1 MRDFIVHPEETEAQT
16 PTIPQQDFSQ
26 KQSADDTQPPRL
38 HGILGQT
45 QDAAEQALE
54 ERAENNERYRI
65 SVDDETY
72 KQFNKIIANSDNPEE
87 TAYKI
92 GTAQK
97 YAEMLDMPLVDAYAN
112 LDTLNREYWGEHTTA
127 KGAFKSVVDMLTVG
141 KNNVK
146 IGNLGNKLVDAEKRG
161 DTELV
166 EKLLAEIEA
175 VENESA
181 AYMDNGTP
189 RAWITSTLQAG
200 AQSLPYTGAGVG
212 AAMFG
217 AFIGGAGGALAAG
230 FGASTYLARGQE
242 YVEMRKKGIRPEIAR
257 NVSLVDGAIQGGIE
271 TALDFTL
278 GVVGKNISKA
288 TKGLRGNI
296 TSAVS
301 EKISNTIAKKIHFG
315 SGLKIA
321 TNWLVH
327 GTMNTASEGAEE
339 FLQQTTGDVSQNVAI
354 SAENKA
360 RAEEL
365 KQALSTLEGE
375 YSEALED
382 ELKKAYP
389 QLEEM
394 TLKEIVKDSA
404 NAFVE
409 GAKGALALGIF
420 NAGLSGTMRS
430 AKLKS
435 AKGFIDPYGNV
446 EEYLQIRK
454 MSENVKSEEM
464 FSNAV
469 KDSAV
474 FEGMNDEQKAKI
486 VKQIFAEGQARAA
499 EAEAKTRAD
508 IEESKDTADNA
519 EASPVDETGERAG
532 KAREYRTE
540 TGGLYTEEDTQRR
553 ADADD
558 DGKAHGRLLLGDPTR
573 QSLLKDDGNRYGYI
587 NYTVDGDNVTID
599 DFKMTA
605 GREKLS
611 REFFEDFAEKFAG
624 KNIEW
629 NPKHET
635 NIKLKNEIIQNNP
648 NGKGAGLNY
657 FTADTIEDNRA
668 RIQIAKT
675 IRENTKNWSD
685 EQVSAGTALLT
696 SAARAKGVKL
706 ADFVNNYFHNG
717 QVITNKESDVSNIA
731 QAAAQHGATMENVF
745 GATQL
750 DKAGRAIIYIG
761 EHGDFNTFSHELG
774 HFFRKTCLDGETLAS
789 AEREFGVDQNTHQ
802 WTTAQEEA
810 FADGFTDYLRTGK
823 ARTKGL
829 ESLYKKIAEFI
840 ADVFRGLQG
849 QIKLN
854 DNIKAVYDSLL
865 EDDGSGLA
873 RARKAVES
881 AKAQE
886 IAEKRAAKEQAQKE
900 SEQKKAEEE
909 AKKTDAE
916 KASEKAERVI
926 ADYSATTAEK
936 AQAALESATENARA
950 VMSEKE
956 KKAEAERQLEKAG
969 LSKNKRNQ
977 IVYNSYNALTEEQKE
992 AVKNELL
999 SRDYSEI
1006 ADGIFAES
1014 SRRQELKK
1022 EDFEKEFKDCQI
1034 LRKMGAEKVYMLP
1047 QHYSARIDGT
1057 TGNCADT
1064 ICYFNGKEAF
1074 VELKN
1079 LNKSNISSLKWEYRK
1094 SLKQAPNAFIVYDNE
1109 ISNDEIKRA
1118 INGEVCAKLRK
1129 DADFTGTVYVYK
1141 SVNDEIVKIDIK
1153 KHALEM
1159 TSSAVGWANS
1169 ESFNETTRE
1178 PLNSF
1183 TDKIL
1188 AQQNSV
1194 VNNFVEE
1201 NELLFQLVGKR
1212 GFSNLMQHFSHI
1224 AGTSHDVKERTFA
1237 NNLKNNLLQFG
1248 VMKQNGELN
1257 QSTKYAEN
1265 GRINVNLFSF
1275 SKQGDALLKA
1285 FSTGNALK
1293 GLDEKAKEKIFAIGG
1308 IKRTE
1313 NGQYHI
1319 ELPLQ
1324 KLLLESDGKENE
1336 TGKYLFTAYPELKN
1350 VTVQFGHLQ
1359 GLKKDISSIGVLSYL
1374 SEHNKIVVTLENK
1387 EYSDAEKAQVISM
1400 AKEQISKQID
1410 AIIQNIEADAEK
1422 REAFIDYV
1430 KQSKNLIAGLLEKR
1444 PDLNPQEIREQLKTN
1459 AIYKEAVK
1467 AAKNEYSAP
1476 VLFQISKETKQNIDD
1491 VITAA
1496 NSGNN
1501 EKFER
1506 TLGSVTPKLAEIAKA
1521 HGYNIDGYSHSL
1533 DNYFIN
1539 HQRKQHGDAKK
1550 EANRGQIAIT
1560 DDDIRNIPNVLAN
1573 PDFIIYGSKVKN
1585 GNPAITFVQNQEN
1598 ATVFVE
1604 EVRTGKKRLSAQTIY
1619 KTARTFDVSSIK
1631 DARELYAQSD
1641 PSTISIVDVKNEIVN
1656 SERRE
1661 SPLFQ
1666 IIGEMG
1672 AANLDASEEEKEG
1685 KTRLENLAI
1694 AKQMQKE
1701 GKDAKTIRLATGWEK
1716 GARKWRYEINDDVK
1730 PFNDDYTPRRFI
1742 DDSEYERLNKK
1753 FNDAIEQGMF
1763 PPLPSAEQELFD
1775 SYNDAENEFIGKY
1788 IEYDNVGNASWK
1800 AAVPFDHVIKAP
1812 ELFRAYPELKK
1823 IQFTI
1828 DPTLPRGV
1836 HGATIGDIDGN
1847 ITIALANARLGKSTL
1862 LHEIQHAIQNIEGF
1876 ATGSNRSDF
1885 SEKGGLSAYE
1895 QYRRT
1900 AGEVEARNVQKR
1912 LDMTAEERL
1921 ATLLA
1926 ETEDVAKKDQIILDK
1941 ATAAYCQS
1949 IENAEKIGEI
1959 NGVEVF
1965 DRLPDGYKIDTT
1977 AHAPAGYIY
1986 AHNGKSRFSGQR
1998 KAVYVVKPE
2007 PQIESVRKQYEGTA
2021 QWLKAPNGNDTNLT
2035 EKQWLQVRTPAFKE
2049 FFGDWEN
2056 DPKHASKIVD
2066 ENGEPKVCYHVTSE
2080 NFDTFDIDKARAN
2093 SDIQAFFFSS
2103 DTQDWG
2109 DMGENTLGVFLNM
2122 RNPSKKPYVKQS
2134 ENNAGIKAREELQA
2148 KGFDGTIEAED
2159 GLETEYAVF
2168 NANQIK
2174 SATDNNG
2181 DFDSTN
2187 NSILFQVVTEEDLKK
2202 RIESVKHTPQR
2213 ADYIKRY
2220 YSDIKEQY
2228 EEKEV
2233 ETPSGKARIEI
2244 AKEKDENDK
2253 RTKKELDALVQFAKL
2268 GYYPTLLSES
2278 MKIGEERHIDALLNH
2293 NVLLEIK
2300 HPTGNAN
2307 GIAKEIKDGINKDN
2321 SEIIS
2326 VFLID
2331 NADISDESITECLN
2345 KKLSYLHGTTDGV
2358 FIFRNGKLSEIKIP
2372 RVESLQTRSLGNSN
2386 SSTLFQFV
2394 NNEEEL
2400 FNEAKK
2406 YKTWEEFRD
2415 AQETEDTTSH
2425 YKAADIE
2432 EPVDIEQFA
2441 KESEAV
2447 LNAKSEELQR
2457 LDSEIADLEARAEI
2471 YGDAFLDAEYLQEL
2485 QDERRVLEADI
2496 AGNFN
2501 FGDMEKNAELW
2512 LSDTD
2517 ARNAF
2522 YKTIWESAKEAA
2534 EKEEYSDENR
2544 KAAYIQAGGDETE
2557 AAESEKDRQFYDF
2570 ISKDEY
2576 ALSQFLKEV
2585 AFIAKEANR
2594 EITDDNRPSDE
2605 EELAMYEEK
2614 QRLLDRYD
2622 KELRHGAFRYVVS
2635 QALKSLDNSKKVEL
2649 TERQRKTILT
2659 LIKNNKRDYRDIYA
2673 DFMNESD
2680 WSVEEGYRAGDK
2692 LAVRIMSPDFNA
2704 EDYTPEERK
2713 RIADKL
2719 DFKDLKRELKNGSMR
2734 MELETV
2740 QKLANGFENEIEEI
2754 REEKKALEKKIED
2767 NAEASADETRRLKY
2781 LHEKELE
2788 KIDKRDQAREVQKLK
2803 VKLLKSITRKVR
2815 FDAVN
2820 YEEGQKIIAIQ
2831 QLFTP
2836 QLKNFVD
2843 SFLNSEEPYLR
2854 DALSQYKT
2862 SYDYRRRL
2870 QALAQRTGGGSGI
2883 RKMIKIFDTKPFE
2896 KWTEEDKRIVARYLP
2911 RTDWIK
2917 ELDLEE
2923 LTKRNKSVLRFDLQ
2937 SEETQKLL
2945 ADLLPPDLL
2954 SLVTNEKMKDWTLDD
2969 VEELA
2974 ELVDDL
2980 RREGREKLRQK
2991 KEVEIARAE
3000 KLRDRIEREI
3010 LSNGLHIDEDDTP
3023 EEKERKQKAI
3033 EKFKKEKLPKILGIG
3048 AATKGTLKASQEK
3061 QSAFKRLLHGYGDMN
3076 MKRFARMLDNGE
3088 SGINTTLLVDQE
3100 NDCFNKEHSAIFER
3114 SSKIEQ
3120 VLKDNGLK
3128 VEDLSKIVEVDF
3140 GGEKQEYTIDELLYF
3155 RAASKDEKSRYAV
3168 MCGNMFDETIKAA
3181 YRQTPEKQQAYL
3193 RMCKVKFKNV
3203 LNAAEKVLDDNPA
3216 LADFANAIAEDYS
3229 EQYGRMNEICIKE
3242 FNTPMGRVDCYV
3254 PLVRLE
3260 SNGDTNENKIKA
3272 DMLGATGSTAN
3283 NNVDDGMR
3291 KQRVDISP
3299 ANQKPVEVGLYKTW
3313 CKSLNRTEHFIAYAP
3328 YIRELHRVYTGRDG
3342 AKMRQY
3348 IENRYG
3354 QGALQYIKDY
3364 INEVANPDVSS
3375 SLSELDRVV
3384 RALRGKT
3391 APAYLGWKISGI
3403 IKQVCTSPFPFMQY
3417 ATPAEYGR
3425 AVFDFLR
3432 HKEMGEAI
3440 KAKSAYMNSRVFDP
3454 MIDLLKEQEEKE
3466 TKPLFAKYDAFLK
3479 MGMQGLEAVDW
3490 YCVAPGWLAVYRK
3503 ELQKLNS
3510 AEAKQARYDRA
3521 YKAEIAEAKA
3531 QYGDLASLGDMQLQI
3546 EADARAAAEAE
3557 RDISEDEIEKRA
3569 VAKADEIT
3577 RMCQPSARL
3586 ADLSPL
3592 FKERGKGSELSR
3604 AFLQFTTSLNVIWQN
3619 LRYDLPNALKRKQWK
3634 QAIGTLTGYVL
3645 AGVLVGM
3652 VSEGL
3657 PEPTGDDDKDKEKRL
3672 RKIAYY
3678 SITQFTDSIPI
3689 LGNIATNTAERLVA
3703 GENKYQGNSDLFPII
3718 SKIQN
3723 GLYAAEREDYLKALS
3738 NFGYAAGLAAGV
3750 PVSELKEAGYTV
3762 GIGDGDGKL
3771 QPHPTAILGRRPK
3784 AEKEKK

>member
-1 MRDFIVHPEETEAQT
+1 MRDFIVHPEETEAQTPT

-45 QDAAEQALE
+45 QDAAEQALQ

-217 AFIGGAGGALAAG
+217 AFIGGAGGAIAAG

-278 GVVGKNISKA
+278 GVVGKNIAKA

-430 AKLKS
+430 AKIKS

-657 FTADTIEDNRA
+657 FSADTIEDNRA

-696 SAARAKGVKL
+696 SAAKAKGVKL

-774 HFFRKTCLDGETLAS
+774 HFFRKTCLDGEALS
-789 AEREFGVDQNTHQ
+789 NAEKEFGVDQNTHQ

-823 ARTKGL
+823 AKTKGL

-936 AQAALESATENARA
+936 AQAVIESATENARA
-950 VMSEKE
+950 VMDAKE
-956 KKAEAERQLEKAG
+956 KKAEAEKQNQKGNGHAKRLRDNFKKATAELVGTQLKNESTGTQARFTSGSRKELSSRTINSKENGFTLAEHFEAINKIDELFKNATLEKVHDDIKNG
-969 LSKNKRNQ
+969 KPDIKIERFLSKEIELSTGKTARACITVKHTQDINRDIRTIYSLELMDTKKALEQTRAKGKRRISGEQPSNEILAQ
-977 IVYNSYNALTEEQKE
+977 QNSDVN
-992 AVKNELL
+992 N
-999 SRDYSEI
+999 
-1006 ADGIFAES
+1006 FAA
-1014 SRRQELKK
+1014 
-1022 EDFEKEFKDCQI
+1022 EKEVVR
-1034 LRKMGAEKVYMLP
+1034 L
-1047 QHYSARIDGT
+1047 
-1057 TGNCADT
+1057 
-1064 ICYFNGKEAF
+1064 
-1074 VELKN
+1074 
-1079 LNKSNISSLKWEYRK
+1079 
-1094 SLKQAPNAFIVYDNE
+1094 
-1109 ISNDEIKRA
+1109 
-1118 INGEVCAKLRK
+1118 
-1129 DADFTGTVYVYK
+1129 
-1141 SVNDEIVKIDIK
+1141 DIK

-1169 ESFNETTRE
+1169 ESLNETTRE

-1224 AGTSHDVKERTFA
+1224 AGTSHDIKERTFA

-1400 AKEQISKQID
+1400 AKQQISKQID

-1467 AAKNEYSAP
+1467 AAQNEYSAP
-1476 VLFQISKETKQNIDD
+1476 ILFQISKETKQNIDD

-1506 TLGSVTPKLAEIAKA
+1506 ILGSVTPKLAEIAKA
-1521 HGYNIDGYSHSL
+1521 HGYNIDGYFHSL

-1573 PDFIIYGSKVKN
+1573 SDFIIYGSKVKN

-1672 AANLDASEEEKEG
+1672 AERLDASEEVHEG

-1701 GKDAKTIRLATGWEK
+1701 GKDAKAIRLATGWEK
-1716 GARKWRYEINDDVK
+1716 GARKWRYEIGDDANFKIV
-1730 PFNDDYTPRRFI
+1730 I
-1742 DDSEYERLNKK
+1742 DEATRNQNWKK
-1753 FNDAIEQGMF
+1753 
-1763 PPLPSAEQELFD
+1763 
-1775 SYNDAENEFIGKY
+1775 YNALKKQIAY
-1788 IEYDNVGNASWK
+1788 YDNLTDEERAKQEKKVASLVAVGMLDDGATFSKMEEADRAEFK
-1800 AAVPFDHVIKAP
+1800 ALQKKQSDFILANTLSEIVDAP
-1812 ELFRAYPELKK
+1812 ELFRAYPQLKDITVEYICEL
-1823 IQFTI
+1823 
-1828 DPTLPRGV
+1828 
-1836 HGATIGDIDGN
+1836 DGEDE
-1847 ITIALANARLGKSTL
+1847 RLGGYYDKTNNKIVLRNNVSKSEIKSTL
-1862 LHEIQHAIQNIEGF
+1862 LHEIQHAIQDIEGF
-1876 ATGSNRSDF
+1876 SRGGSIESFETKD
-1885 SEKGGLSAYE
+1885 GLSAYE
-1895 QYRRT
+1895 QYRRI

-1912 LDMTAEERL
+1912 IDFTPEERL

-1949 IENAEKIGEI
+1949 VENAEKIGEALKAFDE
-1959 NGVEVF
+1959 NAEPMQKVEYSLAEYKKLFPRGEAKTPIGKVKLGEHQF
-1965 DRLPDGYKIDTT
+1965 ERLAEKDGGARKNLIGAMYQTLTNPIAIIEDTDKQGRKAKLFIKSFIDDEKKKATFAIVVKQDDIEVSVSFGLRKEKQVRNKIKM
-1977 AHAPAGYIY
+1977 A
-1986 AHNGKSRFSGQR
+1986 SRFYYVAATSPTIGTVNKTLPNSHNSITESGN
-1998 KAVYVVKPE
+1998 V
-2007 PQIESVRKQYEGTA
+2007 
-2021 QWLKAPNGNDTNLT
+2021 
-2035 EKQWLQVRTPAFKE
+2035 
-2049 FFGDWEN
+2049 
-2056 DPKHASKIVD
+2056 
-2066 ENGEPKVCYHVTSE
+2066 
-2080 NFDTFDIDKARAN
+2080 N
-2093 SDIQAFFFSS
+2093 SD
-2103 DTQDWG
+2103 G
-2109 DMGENTLGVFLNM
+2109 
-2122 RNPSKKPYVKQS
+2122 KKV
-2134 ENNAGIKAREELQA
+2134 NNVQIK
-2148 KGFDGTIEAED
+2148 
-2159 GLETEYAVF
+2159 GLETA
-2168 NANQIK
+2168 
-2174 SATDNNG
+2174 ATN
-2181 DFDSTN
+2181 
-2187 NSILFQVVTEEDLKK
+2187 L
-2202 RIESVKHTPQR
+2202 
-2213 ADYIKRY
+2213 
-2220 YSDIKEQY
+2220 
-2228 EEKEV
+2228 
-2233 ETPSGKARIEI
+2233 I
-2244 AKEKDENDK
+2244 ALQTSQAE
-2253 RTKKELDALVQFAKL
+2253 
-2268 GYYPTLLSES
+2268 
-2278 MKIGEERHIDALLNH
+2278 
-2293 NVLLEIK
+2293 
-2300 HPTGNAN
+2300 
-2307 GIAKEIKDGINKDN
+2307 
-2321 SEIIS
+2321 
-2326 VFLID
+2326 
-2331 NADISDESITECLN
+2331 
-2345 KKLSYLHGTTDGV
+2345 
-2358 FIFRNGKLSEIKIP
+2358 KIP

-2415 AQETEDTTSH
+2415 AQEAEDTTSH

-2501 FGDMEKNAELW
+2501 FGDMEENAKSW

-2585 AFIAKEANR
+2585 AYIAKEANR

-2622 KELRHGAFRYVVS
+2622 KELRHGAFRYAVS

-2649 TERQRKTILT
+2649 TERQHKTILT

-2754 REEKKALEKKIED
+2754 REEKKVLEKKIED

-2788 KIDKRDQAREVQKLK
+2788 KIDKREQAREVQKLK

-2836 QLKNFVD
+2836 QLEKYVD

-2854 DALSQYKT
+2854 DALSQYKV

-2974 ELVDDL
+2974 GLVDDL

-3114 SSKIEQ
+3114 SCKIEQ

-3403 IKQVCTSPFPFMQY
+3403 IKQACTSPFPFMQY
-3417 ATPAEYGR
+3417 ASPAEYGR

-3432 HKEMGEAI
+3432 HKEMREAI

-3619 LRYDLPNALKRKQWK
+3619 IRYDLPNALKRKQWK

-3738 NFGYAAGLAAGV
+3738 NFGLAAGLAAGV
-3750 PVSELKEAGYTV
+3750 PVSGLKEAGYTV